1 MRHIE
6 TMRDHERMPTRQLL
20 QEISL
25 AVAQGETDFFIAAS
39 GQHDIGGPLW
49 GGHELTLTVTNPGQR
64 VGAMCLPGT
73 RVVVQGSAPADV
85 GWLNSGGHI
94 VVQGDCGDTAGHC
107 AAAGTIYIGGRAG
120 TRSGSLMKHDPLDT
134 EPELWVLGSVGSF
147 SFEFMAGGKAVVCG
161 VGCNGPVLGER
172 PCVGMVGGCVYVH
185 GPVGQLTSDVQCLP
199 LEAAD
204 KQWLEK
210 GLPAF
215 LGAVNREKALQG
227 LLQWETWHKIVPAP
241 HAGEDGASCLDMP
254 AYRANSWVK
263 GGIFSELY
271 PDDFAVASLTGT
283 GNDRLRLPV
292 RNGES
297 QCRDCHL
304 CAKHCPQKAITR
316 VENEKQADYVCDA
329 QACIGC
335 GICAAVCPA
344 NLWLLQAN
352 A

>member
-6 TMRDHERMPTRQLL
+6 TMRGHERMPTRQLL

-25 AVAQGETDFFIAAS
+25 AVTQGETDFLVEAS

-49 GGHELTLTVTNPGQR
+49 SGKEIKLTVTNPGQR

-73 RVVVQGSAPADV
+73 TVIVQGSAPADV

-161 VGCNGPVLGER
+161 VDSMGSALGER

-185 GPVGQLTSDVQCLP
+185 GPVGELTSDVQCLP
-199 LEAAD
+199 LEKED
-204 KQWLEK
+204 REWLAQ

-215 LGAVNREKALQG
+215 LAAVNHEKSLQT
-227 LLQWETWHKIVPAP
+227 LQQWEVWHKLVPAA
-241 HAGEDGASCLDMP
+241 HAGEDHTPPVDMS
-254 AYRANSWVK
+254 AYRASSWVD

-271 PDDFAVASLTGT
+271 PDDFGVAPLVTTGQE
-283 GNDRLRLPV
+283 RLRVPV
-292 RNGES
+292 RNGAS

-304 CAKHCPQKAITR
+304 CAKHCPRKAIAR
-316 VENEKQADYVCDA
+316 VENEKQAEYVCDA
-329 QACIGC
+329 STCIGC
-335 GICAAVCPA
+335 GICVAVCPA
-344 NLWLLQAN
+344 SLWQLQNN